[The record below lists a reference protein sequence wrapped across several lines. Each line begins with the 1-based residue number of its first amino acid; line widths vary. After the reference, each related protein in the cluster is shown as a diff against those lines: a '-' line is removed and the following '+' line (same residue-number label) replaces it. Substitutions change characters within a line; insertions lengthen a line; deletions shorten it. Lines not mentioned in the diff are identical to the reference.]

1 MTAAAV
7 RVAEL
12 LPRRGRVH
20 ERQRRA
26 VKIVDTTV
34 RDGSH
39 SVAHQ
44 FTPEQVATVGEA
56 LDRAGVWAV
65 AVGHGDGLGAAS
77 RQYGFPAYP
86 DAELIAAVAAVVKRS
101 RIATALLP
109 GIGTKE
115 DLRAAHDAGASVV
128 RVSTVC
134 TEADIGVQ
142 HLGLARELGMAA
154 HSHLNMA
161 HIANAEVDLP
171 RTRGS
176 SSDAGGEA
184 VYLVDS
190 AGAMLRDD
198 VRADVSALRDALPDD
213 VEIGIHEHNNL
224 SLAVANSVAAIEEG
238 ATIVDVTLAGM
249 GAGAG
254 NCQAEPL
261 VAVLERLGYKTGV
274 DLFELQDV
282 ADDYVRRE
290 LMPGV
295 RGDRPPHRHARLR
308 RGAGQLPAARGA
320 RRRALRRRPAG
331 HHRRARAPQGRRR
344 PGGHDH
350 RRRRSAR
357 GDACAPRRASASNRD
372 R

>member
-1 MTAAAV
+1 MS
-7 RVAEL
+7 
-12 LPRRGRVH
+12 RGRV
-20 ERQRRA
+20 
-26 VKIVDTTV
+26 KIIDTTV

-39 SVAHQ
+39 SVAHR
-44 FTPEQVATVGEA
+44 FTPEQVATVAGA

-65 AVGHGDGLGAAS
+65 AVGHGDGLGASS
-77 RQYGFPAYP
+77 RQYGFPAFP
-86 DAELIAAVAAVVKRS
+86 DHELIAAAAAAMERS

-115 DLRAAHDAGASVV
+115 DLRAAHDAGASLV

-142 HLGLARELGMAA
+142 HIGLARELGMLA

-161 HIANAEVDLP
+161 HIAPPERIAENARIVA
-171 RTRGS
+171 
-176 SSDAGGEA
+176 DAGGEA

-190 AGAMLRDD
+190 AGALMRDD
-198 VRADVSALRDALPDD
+198 VRAAVAALREALPDE

-261 VAVLERLGYKTGV
+261 VAVLDRLGYETGV
-274 DLFELQDV
+274 DLLGLQDV
-282 ADDYVRRE
+282 ADGYVRPE
-290 LMPGV
+290 LMPGPIV
-295 RGDRPPHRHARLR
+295 IDRLTGTLGYAGVPASFLLHAIR
-308 RGAGQLPAARGA
+308 AGERFGVDPREIVIEL
-320 RRRALRRRPAG
+320 
-331 HHRRARAPQGRRR
+331 GRRQAVV
-344 PGGHDH
+344 GQEDMIIDV
-350 RRRRSAR
+350 A
-357 GDACAPRRASASNRD
+357 AALAE
-372 R
+372 

>member
-1 MTAAAV
+1 VSA
-7 RVAEL
+7 
-12 LPRRGRVH
+12 PG
-20 ERQRRA
+20 
-26 VKIVDTTV
+26 VKIIDTTV

-39 SVAHQ
+39 SVAHR
-44 FTPEQVATVGEA
+44 FTPAQVATVAGA

-65 AVGHGDGLGAAS
+65 AVGHGDGLGASS

-86 DAELIAAVAAVVKRS
+86 DHELIAAAAEAMES
-101 RIATALLP
+101 SLIATALLP

-142 HLGLARELGMAA
+142 HIGLARELGMKA

-161 HIANAEVDLP
+161 HIAPPERIAENARVVA
-171 RTRGS
+171 
-176 SSDAGGEA
+176 DAGGEA

-190 AGAMLRDD
+190 AGALLRED
-198 VRADVSALRDALPDD
+198 VRAAVAALREALPAE

-224 SLAVANSVAAIEEG
+224 SLAVSNSVAAIEEG

-261 VAVLERLGYKTGV
+261 VAVLDRLGYATGV
-274 DLFELQDV
+274 DLFVLQDI
-282 ADDYVRRE
+282 ADEFVRPE
-290 LMPGV
+290 LMPGPIV
-295 RGDRPPHRHARLR
+295 IDRLTGTLGYAGVPASFLLHAIRAGERFGVDPREIVVELGRRKAVVGQEDMIIEVAARL
-308 RGAGQLPAARGA
+308 AG
-320 RRRALRRRPAG
+320 
-331 HHRRARAPQGRRR
+331 
-344 PGGHDH
+344 
-350 RRRRSAR
+350 
-357 GDACAPRRASASNRD
+357 
-372 R
+372 